1 MTQRSQ
7 SPDGRPSR
15 RSDATRPPRTRRGG
29 DRPPYPGAR
38 TPRPH
43 ATSRPGTRSTPR
55 RTTASPIPPTVW
67 TCGADAIDSRQP
79 WPVPIVEALTTS
91 FSAPRSRVLLG
102 PNADEAAMDAVRAL
116 NRDVEALADLEP
128 DSTGGQSRPFW
139 TDLVTGNA
147 TPTADPPTPE
157 PTAVEPGDRV
167 ELILVSLPAD
177 AAAAVSLDR
186 LALMAAARLRFGG
199 VLAVYTHSD
208 WNQGHLTDP
217 TGAVIAA
224 AQNADLLY
232 LQHIVTLHTP
242 VRDGQLRAAPTP
254 AAAADY
260 EAARHRATVR
270 GMPAPHL
277 RAHGDVLVFAQPGN
291 PAGDHA

>member
-1 MTQRSQ
+1 M
-7 SPDGRPSR
+7 
-15 RSDATRPPRTRRGG
+15 
-29 DRPPYPGAR
+29 
-38 TPRPH
+38 
-43 ATSRPGTRSTPR
+43 
-55 RTTASPIPPTVW
+55 W
-67 TCGADAIDSRQP
+67 TCGDDAIDSHES

-91 FSAPRSRVLLG
+91 FSAPGARVLLG
-102 PNADEAAMDAVRAL
+102 QNADEAALDAVRAL
-116 NRDVEALADLEP
+116 DRDVDTLAGLEP
-128 DSTGGQSRPFW
+128 DSTDGQSRPFW
-139 TDLVTGNA
+139 ADLVSGAA
-147 TPTADPPTPE
+147 TPTADTPTPE

-177 AAAAVSLDR
+177 AAATVSLDR

-199 VLAVYTHSD
+199 ILAVYTHSD
-208 WNQGHLTDP
+208 WNQGHLSDP

-254 AAAADY
+254 AVAVDY
-260 EAARHRATVR
+260 EVARHRAIVP
-270 GMPAPHL
+270 GLPAPHL
-277 RAHGDVLVFAQPGN
+277 RAHGDVLVFAQPSD